1 MTLAPGARI
10 YVAGHRGL
18 VGSAIWRELQ
28 RRGHAH
34 LIGRTR
40 AELELLDFSAVRKF
54 YAAEK
59 PKFVFV
65 GAAKVGGILAND
77 TQPAI
82 FLYENLQIQNHLIHG
97 AYEAG
102 VKKLLFLGS
111 SCIYPRL
118 APQPLREQYLLTGP
132 LEPTNE
138 WYAVAKIAGIK
149 MCQAY
154 RRQHGCDFISAMPT
168 NLFGPNDNY
177 DLKNSHVL
185 PALIR
190 KFHEAKTSGADSV
203 ICWGSGTPLREFL
216 YADDLA
222 RASVFLMENYS
233 EEQFINIG
241 YGSDISIRDLAEVVK
256 RVVGFSG
263 EIVWDKSKPDG
274 TPRKLMD
281 SSRLFALGWRPQ
293 VNLETGI
300 RLAYEDF
307 LKRHAA
313 AS

>member
-1 MTLAPGARI
+1 MTLPPTARI

-28 RRGHAH
+28 RRGHRC

-40 AELELLDFSAVRKF
+40 AELDLLDFPAVRQF

-59 PKFVFV
+59 PEFVFV
-65 GAAKVGGILAND
+65 AAAKVGGILAND
-77 TQPAI
+77 TQPAP

-111 SCIYPRL
+111 SCIYPKL
-118 APQPLREQYLLTGP
+118 APQPLREEYLLTGP
-132 LEPTNE
+132 LEPTNQ

-168 NLFGPNDNY
+168 NMYGPNDNY
-177 DLKNSHVL
+177 DPRNSHVL

-190 KFHEAKTSGADSV
+190 KFHEAKTAEADNV
-203 ICWGSGTPLREFL
+203 ICWGTGAPLREFL
-216 YADDLA
+216 YVDDLA

-233 EEQFINIG
+233 EEQFINVG
-241 YGSDISIRDLAEVVK
+241 SGSDISIRALAELV
-256 RVVGFSG
+256 RRIVGFKG
-263 EIVWDKSKPDG
+263 EIAWDTSKPDG

-281 SSRLFALGWRPQ
+281 SSRLFTLGWRPQ
-293 VNLETGI
+293 VDLETGI

-307 LKRHAA
+307 LKRHGTAA
-313 AS
+313 